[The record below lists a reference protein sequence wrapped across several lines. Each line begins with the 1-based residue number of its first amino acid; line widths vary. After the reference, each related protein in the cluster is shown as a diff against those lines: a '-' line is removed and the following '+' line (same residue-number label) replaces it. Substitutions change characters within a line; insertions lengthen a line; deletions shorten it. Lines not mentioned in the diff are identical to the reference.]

1 MGKLIVITSGKGGV
15 GKSTVAVGLASA
27 LNNGKKSVLLID
39 ADAGLRCLDLMLSAS
54 ENLVFDLA
62 DVVLGNATPSQAIYS
77 VNGEGLYLLA
87 APSKENSVEN
97 AKISINNGLVKITY
111 KTKNADNI
119 KIYRTFN
126 NKSECVYNGLP
137 INEYFE
143 RLITFGKYNYYIVA
157 YGNDKEIKT
166 ELPSL
171 RYEKENLS
179 IFDNEKWLY
188 Q

>member
-1 MGKLIVITSGKGGV
+1 MENFSKSKSGE
-15 GKSTVAVGLASA
+15 T
-27 LNNGKKSVLLID
+27 
-39 ADAGLRCLDLMLSAS
+39 
-54 ENLVFDLA
+54 FYY
-62 DVVLGNATPSQAIYS
+62 VLGSEPRNS
-77 VNGEGLYLLA
+77 LLA
-87 APSKENSVEN
+87 TLTPEVEN

-111 KTKNADNI
+111 NTKNADNI

-143 RLITFGKYNYYIVA
+143 RLLTFGKYNYYIVA